1 MIQFK
6 NLSQEIPYLIFKD
19 KYNDSIKA
27 NQSQIEAISIASYSL
42 KEKEVNA
49 RFVNLKFVN
58 NKEFI
63 FFSNYK
69 SPKSQDFNSHS
80 QITALIYWNSI
91 NMQIRI
97 KAEIKQ
103 TSREYNL
110 AYFAQRDKKKNALA
124 ISSDQSS
131 QIASYDDVHKNYDK
145 SLKTDCLT
153 ECPKYWGGYS
163 FTPYYFE
170 FWEGHELRLNKRDV
184 YEMKSSKWQHSIL
197 QP

>member
-42 KEKEVNA
+42 KKKEVNA

-97 KAEIKQ
+97 KAKIKP

-131 QIASYDDVHKNYDK
+131 QIASYDDVYKNYDK

-184 YEMKSSKWQHSIL
+184 YEMKSSKWQHTIL

>member
-6 NLSQEIPYLIFKD
+6 NLSQEAPYLIFKD

-27 NQSQIEAISIASYSL
+27 NQSHIEAVCIASYSL

-69 SPKSQDFNSHS
+69 SQKSRDFNSHS

-97 KAEIKQ
+97 KATIKP

-124 ISSDQSS
+124 ISSNQSS
-131 QIASYDDVHKNYDK
+131 EIASYDDVQENYNK
-145 SLKTDCLT
+145 SIKKDCLT
-153 ECPKYWGGYS
+153 ECPEYWGGYS

-170 FWEGHELRLNKRDV
+170 FWEGHESRLNKRDV
-184 YEMKSSKWQHSIL
+184 YQMKSGKWHHGIL

>member
-6 NLSQEIPYLIFKD
+6 NLSQEIPYLIFKN
-19 KYNDSIKA
+19 KYNDSLKA
-27 NQSQIEAISIASYSL
+27 NQSQIEAICISSYSL

-49 RFVNLKFVN
+49 RFVNLKFVDD
-58 NKEFI
+58 KEFI

-69 SPKSQDFNSHS
+69 SLKSQDFNSHS
-80 QITALIYWNSI
+80 QITAVTYWNSI
-91 NMQIRI
+91 NLQIRI
-97 KAEIKQ
+97 KAKIKP
-103 TSREYNL
+103 TTREYNL

-131 QIASYDDVHKNYDK
+131 QIASHDDVLKNYRK
-145 SLKTDCLT
+145 SLKKDCLT
-153 ECPKYWGGYS
+153 ECPEYWGGYS

-170 FWEGHELRLNKRDV
+170 FWEGHKSRLNKRDV
-184 YEMKSSKWQHSIL
+184 YEMKSSTWQHSIL

>member
-19 KYNDSIKA
+19 KYNDSTKA
-27 NQSQIEAISIASYSL
+27 NQSQIEAICIASYSL
-42 KEKEVNA
+42 KEEEVNA

-58 NKEFI
+58 DKEFI

-69 SPKSQDFNSHS
+69 SLKSQDFNSHS

-91 NMQIRI
+91 NLQIRI
-97 KAEIKQ
+97 KAKIKP

-110 AYFAQRDKKKNALA
+110 AYFAQRDKRKNALA

-131 QIASYDDVHKNYDK
+131 QIASHDDVHKNYDK
-145 SLKTDCLT
+145 SLKADCLT
-153 ECPKYWGGYS
+153 ECPEYWGGYS

-170 FWEGHELRLNKRDV
+170 FWEGHKSRLNKRDV
-184 YEMKSSKWQHSIL
+184 YEMKSSAWQHSIL

>member
-6 NLSQEIPYLIFKD
+6 NLSEETPYLIFKD
-19 KYNDSIKA
+19 KYDDSRKA
-27 NQSQIEAISIASYSL
+27 NQPQIEAICIASYSL

-58 NKEFI
+58 DKEFI

-69 SPKSQDFNSHS
+69 SLKSQDFNSHS
-80 QITALIYWNSI
+80 QITAVIYWNSI
-91 NMQIRI
+91 NLQIRI
-97 KAEIKQ
+97 KAKIKP
-103 TSREYNL
+103 TTREYNL

-131 QIASYDDVHKNYDK
+131 QIASYDDVYKNYDK

-184 YEMKSSKWQHSIL
+184 YEMKSSKWQHTIL

>member
-19 KYNDSIKA
+19 KYNDSLEA
-27 NQSQIEAISIASYSL
+27 NQSQIEAVCIASYSL

-49 RFVNLKFVN
+49 RFVNLKFVDD
-58 NKEFI
+58 KEFI

-69 SPKSQDFNSHS
+69 SLKSQDFNSHS
-80 QITALIYWNSI
+80 QITAVIYWNSI
-91 NMQIRI
+91 NLQIRI
-97 KAEIKQ
+97 KAKIKP
-103 TSREYNL
+103 TTREYNL

-131 QIASYDDVHKNYDK
+131 QIVSHDDVLKNYNK
-145 SLKTDCLT
+145 SFEKDCLT
-153 ECPKYWGGYS
+153 ECPEYWGGYS

-170 FWEGHELRLNKRDV
+170 FWEGHKSRLNKRDV
-184 YEMKSSKWQHSIL
+184 YEMKSSTWQHSIL

>member
-1 MIQFK
+1 MIQFE
-6 NLSQEIPYLIFKD
+6 NLSQEAPYLIFKD

-27 NQSQIEAISIASYSL
+27 NQSHIEAVCIASFSS

-69 SPKSQDFNSHS
+69 SQKSQDFNSHS

-91 NMQIRI
+91 NLQIRI
-97 KAEIKQ
+97 KAKIKP

-131 QIASYDDVHKNYDK
+131 EIASYDDVKKNYNK
-145 SLKTDCLT
+145 SIKKDCLT
-153 ECPKYWGGYS
+153 ECPEYWGGYS

-170 FWEGHELRLNKRDV
+170 FWEGHESRMNKRDV
-184 YEMKSSKWQHSIL
+184 YQMKSGKWQHVIL

>member
-110 AYFAQRDKKKNALA
+110 AYLFNISKK
-124 ISSDQSS
+124 
-131 QIASYDDVHKNYDK
+131 SYI
-145 SLKTDCLT
+145 
-153 ECPKYWGGYS
+153 
-163 FTPYYFE
+163 FE
-170 FWEGHELRLNKRDV
+170 RIFLLE
-184 YEMKSSKWQHSIL
+184 
-197 QP
+197 